1 MNYKIDIDVIYGI
14 KPRKYQ
20 DGGYIVGNNNTPTY
34 SGEGWHSNQLI
45 PNFRAPYL
53 QYFVNPNNLEN
64 TYVLLGAARDANLPF
79 VADTASPEAGAYF
92 DYSPDT
98 LVGGEQMNPNTTYLA
113 VDPYGRVINTSA
125 ASIVLNGKDM
135 IPIDDSWR
143 YDPYKGSWQ
152 QIPQSNQGQ
161 IQDAD
166 EVARRNSLYNLN
178 EEFGLALGAQVPL
191 NANPELLE
199 GSMSITKPIV
209 QGAAAYLLGGG
220 SGRIAQA
227 ISSSA
232 KGVPL
237 WLGRTA
243 TTGLLSA
250 EAAPAYA
257 DWAKADE
264 VNKIGNYLNSI
275 NNFTGKDF
283 ETLVSAYGK
292 DKAVAMLLGWIEAQ
306 KYAVSSSTGK
316 VNQNSVFT
324 VNNVQEPE
332 WFSATNPNATFY
344 LKDPNNLI
352 LGGMLGTA
360 MFPTGKNAKFSA
372 SKAKWALL
380 GLEALAYAYLTYDK
394 HQKNFGTSQNVKKA
408 QQIVETL
415 NSLGY
420 NFYGDLGNKQQSYS
434 VQTNSQGQP
443 QIDSTA
449 TPATPS
455 GVMDSVPSVISE
467 DISAPEEQP
476 RPSWLHN
483 LEAATVDSTSNQ

>member
-1 MNYKIDIDVIYGI
+1 MKLIKRIKKYYG
-14 KPRKYQ
+14 
-20 DGGYIVGNNNTPTY
+20 GGYIDPYTLELVLPTGY
-34 SGEGWHSNQLI
+34 
-45 PNFRAPYL
+45 
-53 QYFVNPNNLEN
+53 NPNNFQYYMDPSNPKN
-64 TYVLLGAARDANLPF
+64 TYVRLDQAADAELPLYINDPSS
-79 VADTASPEAGAYF
+79 AAF
-92 DYSPDT
+92 DYGIIDNWKNNVRHGKLSENSNDEFHST
-98 LVGGEQMNPNTTYLA
+98 LGGNRIDPTTTYVQ
-113 VDPYGRVINTSA
+113 VDPQNR
-125 ASIVLNGKDM
+125 VLNTGMNSLIINGSDM
-135 IPIDDSWR
+135 VPMNNDWWYTDYSGWSHAPKQDQL
-143 YDPYKGSWQ
+143 Y
-152 QIPQSNQGQ
+152 
-161 IQDAD
+161 DAD
-166 EVARRNSLYNLN
+166 KMKALNSLRNLN
-178 EEFGLALGAQVPL
+178 EEFGLALGAQVPF

-199 GSMSITKPIV
+199 GSMSVTKPLV
-209 QGAAAYLLGGG
+209 QFASSVYLGGG
-220 SGRIAQA
+220 MGKGAQA
-227 ISSSA
+227 IATSA
-232 KGVPL
+232 KGIPL

-243 TTGLLSA
+243 TAGLLA
-250 EAAPAYA
+250 TEAAPAYA

-264 VNKIGNYLNSI
+264 VSKIGNYLNSI

-467 DISAPEEQP
+467 DINASEEQP